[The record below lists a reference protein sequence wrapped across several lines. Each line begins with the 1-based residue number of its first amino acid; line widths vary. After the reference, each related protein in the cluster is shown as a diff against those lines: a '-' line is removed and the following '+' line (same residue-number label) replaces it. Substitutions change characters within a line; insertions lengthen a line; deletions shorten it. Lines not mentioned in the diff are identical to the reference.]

1 MGMGEGGGVREGI
14 RRRGGEGR
22 GGREIEGEE
31 GRGRGREEGADK
43 RERRESAQREV
54 EGKSRVRIVKTCN
67 DLLQGSLINV
77 VCQWKVF
84 ATCTYSSDVT
94 L

>member
-1 MGMGEGGGVREGI
+1 MQEG
-14 RRRGGEGR
+14 RRRGKR
-22 GGREIEGEE
+22 G
-31 GRGRGREEGADK
+31 
-43 RERRESAQREV
+43 
-54 EGKSRVRIVKTCN
+54 VRIIKTRK
-67 DLLQGSLINV
+67 DLLQGSLIKV